1 MISFARALK
10 IMSVCIALA
19 SCTGGYRIDGT
30 SAITGLDGKQLSLRA
45 MRGGRWVAVDSAEV
59 VHGFFSMKGRPDSV
73 MMVALFMDDENL
85 MPLVLEPGQI
95 KVTINNSQFLATGTP
110 LNNALYDFIRRRNRM
125 ELQLDEIERST
136 RPERGDSLIRQMNRY
151 VHDFITTN
159 SNNVLGPGVFLIMCS
174 TLPYPLLTPQ
184 LDSILKDVPQS
195 FLCNSLVEEWL
206 VKARE
211 NARVLEEYRNYTP
224 Y

>member
-1 MISFARALK
+1 MISIARALK
-10 IMSVCIALA
+10 ILFVGVAIA

-59 VHGFFSMKGRPDSV
+59 VHGFFSMKGKPDSV

-85 MPLVLEPGQI
+85 MPLVLEPGRI

-110 LNNALYDFIRRRNRM
+110 LNDALYDFIRRRNRM
-125 ELQLDEIERST
+125 ELMIDDFDRTTQPERS
-136 RPERGDSLIRQMNRY
+136 DSLMLQMNRY

-159 SNNVLGPGVFLIMCS
+159 SNNVLGPGIFMIMCS
-174 TLPYPLLTPQ
+174 TLPYPLVTPQ

-206 VKARE
+206 MKARE
-211 NARVLEEYRNYTP
+211 NARVLEEYRNHTP